1 MSQRDFWNRKFGDDT
16 HMKRLIAAIAVCGL
30 VASAFVGCG
39 GAQSTSTTSG
49 STSTSQAQATP
60 EPTPTPI
67 PYTPNPL
74 TGLEND
80 GSYTEGQRITSVM
93 VNNIKECR
101 PQRGLSDADVLYEIK
116 VEGGITRFMAVY
128 SDYHTMPTVGPIRSA
143 RDQFFR
149 LILPFQPLYVHIGES
164 VVQKQY
170 IADYDY
176 SEWNYDSINN
186 MFWRD
191 QNRLSQGYAMEHTAY
206 TDGEHIASVI
216 ESQGTDMERDY
227 GGSTLFNFVPYY
239 EPARQLA
246 DGESNGVEIIH
257 SSGYKTKMDY
267 DASSGKYLM
276 SQNSSGGY
284 TATKDEN
291 NGEQLAFDNVLVL
304 FTDIHTY
311 PGHEQKDLQC
321 AVYSDGG
328 VGYYYNAGRY
338 EKVRWAKGTD
348 LEVLRILTDDGTETP
363 LQLNCGKTYVAV
375 VDIDE
380 AINFELPD
388 QAADSAA
395 E

>member
-1 MSQRDFWNRKFGDDT
+1 
-16 HMKRLIAAIAVCGL
+16 MKRLIAAIAVCGL

-39 GAQSTSTTSG
+39 GAQSTVTTSG
-49 STSTSQAQATP
+49 STSTSQAQPTP

-67 PYTPNPL
+67 PYNPNPL

-80 GSYTEGQRITSVM
+80 GSYPEGQRITAVM

-164 VVQKQY
+164 FVQKQY

-191 QNRLSQGYAMEHTAY
+191 QSRLSQGYAMEHTAY
-206 TDGEHIASVI
+206 TDGEHIASTI
-216 ESQGTDMERDY
+216 ESQGTDMQRDY

-239 EPARQLA
+239 EPAYQLA

-380 AINFELPD
+380 AINFDLPD

>member
-1 MSQRDFWNRKFGDDT
+1 
-16 HMKRLIAAIAVCGL
+16 MKRLIAAIAVCGL

-39 GAQSTSTTSG
+39 GAQTSTTTQSS
-49 STSTSQAQATP
+49 STATSSKVEVTP

-67 PYTPNPL
+67 PYNPNPL

-80 GSYTEGQRITSVM
+80 GSYPEGQRITAIM

-116 VEGGITRFMAVY
+116 VEGGITRFMALY
-128 SDYHTMPTVGPIRSA
+128 SDYNTMPTVGPIRSA

-149 LILPFQPLYVHIGES
+149 LVLPFQPLYVHIGES

-191 QNRLSQGYAMEHTAY
+191 QNRLSQGYATEHTAY
-206 TDGEHIASVI
+206 TDGEHIAATIAS
-216 ESQGTDMERDY
+216 EGTDMERDY
-227 GGSTLFNFVPYY
+227 GTSTLFNFVPYY
-239 EPARQLA
+239 EPAYVPA
-246 DGESNGVEIIH
+246 DGESAGVEIIH

-267 DASSGKYLM
+267 DASSNQYLM
-276 SQNSSGGY
+276 SQNSSAGY

-321 AVYSDGG
+321 AVYGDGG

-338 EKVRWAKGTD
+338 EKIRWTKGTD
-348 LEVLRILTDDGTETP
+348 LDVLRIMKDDGTETP
-363 LQLNCGKTYVAV
+363 VQLNCGKTYVAV

-380 AINFELPD
+380 AINFDLPD
-388 QAADSAA
+388 QQAASDA